1 MFLLVSAVF
10 VGVKSDLHVIN
21 CIYEKYVDQV
31 FFVYTIIIWENG
43 GLRYGS
49 ENKKAS
55 YKLAVFITV

>member
-49 ENKKAS
+49 ENKKS
-55 YKLAVFITV
+55 QL